1 MLVSSQ
7 ALSYAGSQGR
17 AYTARL
23 ADDTNWSSFAGGNA
37 GVVMAAALKGTPP
50 MEVTTNWTQFETA
63 LTQYEPLVLSGQLS
77 AAKFASEVQAAAG
90 PARA

>member
-1 MLVSSQ
+1 
-7 ALSYAGSQGR
+7 
-17 AYTARL
+17 
-23 ADDTNWSSFAGGNA
+23 
-37 GVVMAAALKGTPP
+37 MAAALKGTPP